1 MQIWSAVL
9 IINTSSLHFK
19 VILVQVNPGEAFTIR
34 REDGQFQCITGKNG
48 HLLSFETR
56 LKVMIH
62 KRVIC
67 LWFLPFFLTATT
79 PRHELCILYGLTI
92 TNCSLFPRVSW
103 LIYYNV
109 VHVTPGLKNLW
120 WIQFSFLSLFE
131 RSFHHSCLLF
141 PPLSFQYCFAFT
153 TVSL

>member
-9 IINTSSLHFK
+9 IINTSSPHFK

-48 HLLSFETR
+48 NLLSFETR
-56 LKVMIH
+56 VKFMITYKCH
-62 KRVIC
+62 MLVVSSFLSDCHHTKARTFQT
-67 LWFLPFFLTATT
+67 LWLNY
-79 PRHELCILYGLTI
+79 CSSILI
-92 TNCSLFPRVSW
+92 SLFPRVSW
-103 LIYYNV
+103 LIYCNGL
-109 VHVTPGLKNLW
+109 HVTPLLKNLW

-141 PPLSFQYCFAFT
+141 SHFPFN
-153 TVSL
+153 TVFV